1 MPVYFLNNELYFPD
15 PDDASDGLLAIGGDL
30 SPARLLLAYE
40 MGIFPWYSPPD
51 PILWWS
57 PDPRCVIFTNQVKVS
72 KSMRNVLNQ
81 NRYRITYDN
90 AFEDVMRGCQTVER
104 EEKGTWIT
112 EEFIESYS
120 ILHQLGVAHSVEV
133 WNGNQ
138 LVGGLYGV
146 SLGRMFCGESMFARE
161 SNASKVALITLCQE
175 LHTRGFEIVDC
186 QIYNDHLGTL
196 GAVEIPRA
204 DFKEILKN
212 SLNFDSIRGSWS
224 SWTNASNVTNHD

>member
-1 MPVYFLNNELYFPD
+1 
-15 PDDASDGLLAIGGDL
+15 
-30 SPARLLLAYE
+30 
-40 MGIFPWYSPPD
+40 
-51 PILWWS
+51 
-57 PDPRCVIFTNQVKVS
+57 
-72 KSMRNVLNQ
+72 MRNVLNQ

-161 SNASKVALITLCQE
+161 SNASKVALITLSQE
-175 LHTRGFEIVDC
+175 LHSRGFEIIDC

-196 GAVEIPRA
+196 GAVEIPRV

>member
-15 PDDASDGLLAIGGDL
+15 PEDASDGLLAIGGDL
-30 SPARLLLAYE
+30 TPARLLLAYE

-112 EEFIESYS
+112 EE
-120 ILHQLGVAHSVEV
+120 
-133 WNGNQ
+133 
-138 LVGGLYGV
+138 
-146 SLGRMFCGESMFARE
+146 
-161 SNASKVALITLCQE
+161 
-175 LHTRGFEIVDC
+175 
-186 QIYNDHLGTL
+186 
-196 GAVEIPRA
+196 
-204 DFKEILKN
+204 
-212 SLNFDSIRGSWS
+212 
-224 SWTNASNVTNHD
+224 